1 MYSPK
6 ISEALIPRI
15 YRVAKAARVPMT
27 KWVNHVIEKAL
38 PENNDQ
44 DTSEKDC
51 RKERRRYDEVFKD

>member
-38 PENNDQ
+38 PEENDQ
-44 DTSEKDC
+44 DTNEKDSK
-51 RKERRRYDEVFKD
+51 KEGSRYGRYGT